1 MMAVVWSETDTRP
14 ACDRHKTSVVRQ
26 RAGNARNRMRQD
38 IDLHEDESDSATRTF
53 HKGATLFKEGQPSD
67 VAYIVKKGRVALY
80 RVINNKR
87 VGLGER
93 GPGEMVG
100 EMGVVTDVPRTSCAE
115 AMEYTEVLVCDQN
128 LLRTML
134 LKSPRP
140 VQIIT
145 GYLVDGVRTLSRQI
159 TERSCNQ
166 PFLSV
171 CRVVALCWQAV
182 SHMDHPQL
190 SYADVS
196 RTIKDILLLNQIE
209 IDHIFDRLK
218 RLHLLQINDIKGN
231 FSRIDPLLGSQKPG
245 SSFIKDRIVSVPD
258 VDKFLSVAKNMA
270 REYRD
275 RQDFGVDLEFYDI
288 DDFALEAGSTP
299 DILYKKIGY
308 REIPEKL
315 FFFHKSASKD
325 FITTMGPEFFK
336 QARRPRLKVGDLER
350 VDDITAVDNATL
362 QEVFS
367 SMGFHKV
374 AVLASMASESAC
386 EKIYKNLSKKI
397 AAVVRDE
404 AVALANLDEDEAA
417 DVENEL
423 IDRIKAIKGLSS

>member
-1 MMAVVWSETDTRP
+1 VWTETDNQP
-14 ACDRHKTSVVRQ
+14 GCDRHKTSVVRH
-26 RAGNARNRMRQD
+26 RAGNARDRMRQD
-38 IDLHEDESDSATRTF
+38 IDLHEDESDSTIRIF

-67 VAYIVKKGRVALY
+67 VAFIVKKGRVALY

-100 EMGVVTDVPRTSCAE
+100 EMGIVTDIPRTNSAE
-115 AMEYTEVLVCDQN
+115 ALEYTELLVCDQN

-145 GYLVDGVRTLSRQI
+145 GYLVDGIRTLSRQI
-159 TERSCNQ
+159 TDRPSNQ
-166 PFLSV
+166 PFWSV
-171 CRVVALCWQAV
+171 CRVIALNWQAI
-182 SHMDHPQL
+182 SHTDHPQL
-190 SYADVS
+190 SYADLS
-196 RTIKDILLLNQIE
+196 RTIKDILLINQIE
-209 IDHIFDRLK
+209 IDDIFERLK
-218 RLHLLQINDIKGN
+218 RLHLVQVSEIKGS
-231 FSRIDPLLGSQKPG
+231 FSRKNPLLGSQKPG
-245 SSFIKDRIVSVPD
+245 ATFVKDTMVRVPD
-258 VDKFLSVAKNMA
+258 VDKFLSVTKNIA

-275 RQDFGVDLEFYDI
+275 NPDFGVDLEFYDI
-288 DDFALEAGSTP
+288 DDFAAEAATTP

-325 FITTMGPEFFK
+325 FIASMGPEFFK
-336 QARRPRLKVGDLER
+336 QARRPRLKADDLER

-367 SMGFHKV
+367 TMGFHKV
-374 AVLASMASESAC
+374 AVLASMASETAC
-386 EKIYKNLSKKI
+386 EKIYRNLSKKI
-397 AAVVRDE
+397 ADVVREE
-404 AVALANLDEDEAA
+404 AVALANLDEDEAS

-423 IDRIKAIKGLSS
+423 IDRIKAIKGLAS